1 MTMNPTQTSRKLIRS
16 WWAYLLNGLLFI
28 VLGIWM
34 ITMPAESFK
43 TFSIIIGL
51 IVGISGL
58 AEVIFS
64 VRYRKKH
71 VEWTWNT
78 FGGLLDLI
86 IGILILFD
94 PKVFLIIITL
104 VISISL
110 LVAAVA
116 VVRGAVLSNRDGH
129 RSWTWKL
136 AFGILVFLL
145 AMVLIF
151 RPEVLAMTIML
162 WMGIAFVSLGILRVF
177 MAFQIQSF
185 FKKQVS

>member
-1 MTMNPTQTSRKLIRS
+1 MNPSHASRKLIRS
-16 WWAYLLNGLLFI
+16 WWAYLLNGILFI
-28 VLGIWM
+28 ILGIWM
-34 ITMPAESFK
+34 VTMPSESFK

-51 IVGISGL
+51 IVGLSGL
-58 AEVIFS
+58 TEVILS

-71 VEWTWNT
+71 EEWVWNT
-78 FGGLLDLI
+78 TGGLLDLI

-110 LVAAVA
+110 LVAAV
-116 VVRGAVLSNRDGH
+116 VLVRGAVLSNREGH

-151 RPEVLAMTIML
+151 RPEVLAVTMML
-162 WMGIAFVSLGILRVF
+162 WMGIAFISLGILRVF
-177 MAFQIQSF
+177 MAFQIHSF
-185 FKKQVS
+185 FRKQQA

>member
-1 MTMNPTQTSRKLIRS
+1 MNPTRNSRKLIRS
-16 WWAYLLNGLLFI
+16 WWAYLLNGILFI

-34 ITMPAESFK
+34 LTMPSESFK
-43 TFSIIIGL
+43 TFSIIIGI
-51 IVGISGL
+51 IVGVGGL

-71 VEWTWNT
+71 EEWIWNT
-78 FGGLLDLI
+78 TGGLLDLI
-86 IGILILFD
+86 IGVLILFD
-94 PKVFLIIITL
+94 PKVFLVIITL

-110 LVAAVA
+110 LVAAVIL
-116 VVRGAVLSNRDGH
+116 VRSAVLSNRDGH

-136 AFGILVFLL
+136 VFGILVFLL

-151 RPEVLAMTIML
+151 RPEVLAVTIML
-162 WMGIAFVSLGILRVF
+162 WMGIAFVSLGVLRVF

-185 FKKQVS
+185 FRKNLA